1 MRKGSGLRPCTQSY
15 CFAAVLRVT
24 SSPCFAGRYWS
35 RDQARPQ
42 RASGKR
48 EPASSG
54 TRRPRLETEAA
65 EPAVSGVHLGR
76 DVNAAPGTLNVLA
89 MSRTGFPS
97 ASNCAATCAL
107 HQGRGHRSSPEAAG
121 ASLPG
126 RHSNS
131 PISACLA
138 SPVCP
143 ASPAS
148 PARLAC
154 LAVSDPCF
162 PPFRLPKKPKF
173 LNPYGRGH
181 APPLKT
187 RTHARNG
194 ARPSP
199 SHARPP

>member
-1 MRKGSGLRPCTQSY
+1 M
-15 CFAAVLRVT
+15 
-24 SSPCFAGRYWS
+24 
-35 RDQARPQ
+35 
-42 RASGKR
+42 
-48 EPASSG
+48 
-54 TRRPRLETEAA
+54 ETEAA
-65 EPAVSGVHLGR
+65 EPGVSGVHLGR

-148 PARLAC
+148 PASPACPAVSARLAC

-173 LNPYGRGH
+173 LSPYRRGH

-194 ARPSP
+194 TCSPPSQSGFAP
-199 SHARPP
+199 LDWHPKPGECVQNLPLRVQNQHRNGHSRVIRAAGYF